1 MAILSV
7 NVDHVATVREA
18 RKIDEPDPVAAAIL
32 AELAGAGGITCHL
45 RGDRRHIQERDLR
58 LLREVVRTRL
68 NLELAVESAAIEL
81 ALEIRPDMV
90 TFVPERPGEVSTEG
104 GLDLRAVEDR
114 LRRVLAAFREREI
127 RVSVFVDPTLDAI
140 KAAHALS
147 VDLVEINTKIYCE
160 ARTEAERATAL
171 ADVINAVKLAA
182 KLKLR
187 VAAGHGLNT
196 RNVGP
201 LAALPEVEEFN
212 IGHSIV
218 GRAVLIGMERAV
230 REMIEA
236 IRAAGR

>member
-127 RVSVFVDPTLDAI
+127 RVSVFIDPTLDAI

>member
-1 MAILSV
+1 
-7 NVDHVATVREA
+7 
-18 RKIDEPDPVAAAIL
+18 
-32 AELAGAGGITCHL
+32 
-45 RGDRRHIQERDLR
+45 
-58 LLREVVRTRL
+58 
-68 NLELAVESAAIEL
+68 
-81 ALEIRPDMV
+81 
-90 TFVPERPGEVSTEG
+90 
-104 GLDLRAVEDR
+104 
-114 LRRVLAAFREREI
+114 
-127 RVSVFVDPTLDAI
+127 VFIDPTLDAI

>member
-18 RKIDEPDPVAAAIL
+18 RKIDEPDPVAAALL
-32 AELAGAGGITCHL
+32 AEMAGAQGITCHL

-68 NLELAVESAAIEL
+68 NLELAVEQGAIDL
-81 ALEIRPDMV
+81 ALEVRPDMV

-104 GLDLRAVEDR
+104 GLDVRAVEER
-114 LRRVLAAFREREI
+114 LRRLLPSFREREI
-127 RVSVFVDPTLDAI
+127 RVSLFIDPNIDQV
-140 KAAHALS
+140 KAAHALGA
-147 VDLVEINTKIYCE
+147 DMVEINTKLYCE
-160 ARTEAERATAL
+160 ARTETERASAL
-171 ADVINAVKLAA
+171 ADAVNAVKLAA

-212 IGHSIV
+212 IGHSII
-218 GRAVLIGMERAV
+218 GRAILLGMDRAV

-236 IRAAGR
+236 IRG

>member
-18 RKIDEPDPVAAAIL
+18 RKIDEPDPVAAALL
-32 AELAGAGGITCHL
+32 AELAGAAGITCHL

-68 NLELAVESAAIEL
+68 NLELAVEQGAIDL
-81 ALEIRPDMV
+81 ALDVRPDMV
-90 TFVPERPGEVSTEG
+90 TFVPERTGEISTEG
-104 GLDLRAVEDR
+104 GLDVRAVEER
-114 LRRVLAAFREREI
+114 LRRVLPAFRDREM
-127 RVSVFVDPTLDAI
+127 RVSLFIDPSLDQV
-140 KAAHALS
+140 KAAHALGA
-147 VDLVEINTKIYCE
+147 DMVEINTKHYCE
-160 ARTEAERATAL
+160 ARSEHERAGAL
-171 ADVINAVKLAA
+171 ADATHAVKLAA
-182 KLKLR
+182 RLKLR
-187 VAAGHGLNT
+187 VAAGHGQNT

-201 LAALPEVEEFN
+201 LAALPEIEEFN

-236 IRAAGR
+236 IRG